1 MPIWFE
7 PGSVKEVNERA
18 QVGIARVIGLEITEF
33 GEDYIAG
40 RMPVDERT
48 RQPFGILHG
57 GASVVLA
64 ETLASV
70 GCSRT
75 LDRSKY
81 RAVGLEIHANHLAA
95 AKDGWV
101 TAVARPV
108 HLGRTTQ
115 VWDIRITNA
124 EGKLSCISRCTMAI
138 IERK

>member
-7 PGSVKEVNERA
+7 PVSVKEVNERA
-18 QVGIARVIGLEITEF
+18 QVGIARVIGLEIN
-33 GEDYIAG
+33 
-40 RMPVDERT
+40 
-48 RQPFGILHG
+48 
-57 GASVVLA
+57 
-64 ETLASV
+64 
-70 GCSRT
+70 
-75 LDRSKY
+75 
-81 RAVGLEIHANHLAA
+81 ANHLAA